1 MGVIILIHTV
11 AASLPRRPTPRPP
24 LLLVF
29 TPWAVPSTGVVCVA
43 NRRQQKGHRTAAS
56 TLDAHSHSCAFP
68 LLDGGLEETSY
79 TSREYSS
86 SYGDAD

>member
-11 AASLPRRPTPRPP
+11 AAASRPP

-43 NRRQQKGHRTAAS
+43 SRRQQKGHRTAAS
-56 TLDAHSHSCAFP
+56 TSGAHSHSCALP

-79 TSREYSS
+79 TSRGYSS
-86 SYGDAD
+86 SYGDARLIGN